1 MITKDSHI
9 LDRLELQATFN
20 ELQPIPVDKLINYKP
35 NSHLSWLCANQL
47 KNRLP
52 LDTKTNQTGGTWVK
66 YTATL
71 NLN

>member
-52 LDTKTNQTGGTWVK
+52 LDRQTDQKWFYPVIYRTS
-66 YTATL
+66 L